1 MDKKEKEN
9 EGAFTITSTYLSE
22 GWNFYVLQKIYRT
35 LFNFIDIQTHNVS
48 ACETETDQ
56 YIYMHTHSCIMCL
69 AVLSSLLNLMREGT
83 STVGADKPSEE
94 FSANVVKLFLR
105 GGKFFAPFSAQS
117 DKFNHSNSANPTQFH
132 HILAATTN

>member
-1 MDKKEKEN
+1 MK
-9 EGAFTITSTYLSE
+9 GAFTITFMFFRKYIELYLTSLI
-22 GWNFYVLQKIYRT
+22 FKHITCLHAKQKQVNI
-35 LFNFIDIQTHNVS
+35 N
-48 ACETETDQ
+48 
-56 YIYMHTHSCIMCL
+56 MHMHSCIMCL